1 MKPSHAIALGSF
13 GVTAFALLLIFLVHG
28 HGLPL
33 LIPSGAIGIAERD
46 LMVRTVYLMLI
57 VVIPVVILAI
67 FIAWHYREGNEKAA
81 YTPKWE
87 QSRMEELI
95 WWSIPLEIVL
105 VLAALTWSGT
115 YELDPAKPLSSP
127 TPPIVIQVVAL
138 PWKWLFIYPEQG
150 VASVNELDIPA
161 GRPVEFQITAD
172 APMNSFWIP
181 ALGGQMY
188 AMSGMV
194 TNLHLEADAPGTYEG
209 QSANYSGE
217 GFAQMNFPV
226 HVMDGDGFDEWAKT
240 AASSSDSLTP
250 DTYMMLAKPSS
261 NEPIRY
267 YGTMTLDFM
276 DIVDMSMAPH

>member
-1 MKPSHAIALGSF
+1 MKRVRIFVITAIFLGLLGVICVLAVRGGMPLLFPSGSIAL
-13 GVTAFALLLIFLVHG
+13 
-28 HGLPL
+28 
-33 LIPSGAIGIAERD
+33 AERN
-46 LMVRTVYLMLI
+46 LGAVAVFLMLI
-57 VVIPVVILAI
+57 VVVPVYALII
-67 FIAWHYREGNEKAA
+67 FISTRYRAENVGAK
-81 YTPKWE
+81 YTPDWE
-87 QSRMEELI
+87 HSRLEEFV
-95 WWSIPLEIVL
+95 WWIIPFEIVL
-105 VLAALTWSGT
+105 VLGALTWGGT
-115 YELDPAKPLSSP
+115 HTLAPEASLASTQKPL
-127 TPPIVIQVVAL
+127 TVQVVAL
-138 PWKWLFIYPEQG
+138 PWKWLFLYPEQG